1 MLSTQ
6 SFTSKQVG
14 AEVCCELHAEKLN
27 ANINTPK
34 KKLKCLDKISA
45 FNERESKLG
54 HLGSE
59 SAPGGSQGWGGRVC
73 SGRSTKGSAS
83 FSAHRRDDSKAS
95 KALGDAVVKDCAL
108 QHLLMISV
116 SL

>member
-14 AEVCCELHAEKLN
+14 AEVCCELHADKLN
-27 ANINTPK
+27 ANINTQ
-34 KKLKCLDKISA
+34 KKLKYLNKISA
-45 FNERESKLG
+45 FDERESKPR
-54 HLGSE
+54 HLGSG